1 MKFHHIKEYRIRSA
15 LLKCQLKCHQ
25 PLYTLVFLLQYESQ
39 GLVACSVL
47 SREEMEQISYVSSV
61 LNFTFLLIYNLFLW
75 IRSDSLF
82 TKGHEL
88 LTNKEE
94 NRSEIKQRRIKRSL
108 GKNVQGK
115 DMIDMQK
122 ERPTAWLQGHACT
135 YTSTYKH
142 TYVHTGTWCSVV
154 EPGHNSTA
162 GREFDGPGNRQSL
175 RGRGAGR
182 REELQLRVG
191 FSEGR

>member
-1 MKFHHIKEYRIRSA
+1 M
-15 LLKCQLKCHQ
+15 
-25 PLYTLVFLLQYESQ
+25 
-39 GLVACSVL
+39 ACSVL

-108 GKNVQGK
+108 GKNV
-115 DMIDMQK
+115 
-122 ERPTAWLQGHACT
+122 
-135 YTSTYKH
+135 
-142 TYVHTGTWCSVV
+142 
-154 EPGHNSTA
+154 
-162 GREFDGPGNRQSL
+162 
-175 RGRGAGR
+175 
-182 REELQLRVG
+182 
-191 FSEGR
+191 